1 VLCAGPA
8 CAYVVIIPRLITRH
22 KKEKGIFY
30 GHTAAGFMALED
42 KDQCKL
48 TSNYKDLKGR
58 AEIESGKE
66 AGKRSLLRSAK
77 EQAGRGAVLRRTRGL
92 Q

>member
-1 VLCAGPA
+1 V
-8 CAYVVIIPRLITRH
+8 
-22 KKEKGIFY
+22 
-30 GHTAAGFMALED
+30 ALEE

-66 AGKRSLLRSAK
+66 GKHSLLRSAK
-77 EQAGRGAVLRRTRGL
+77 
-92 Q
+92 